1 MSVVQVAGL
10 ELHAERSGS
19 GEDVVLLH
27 GGFCS
32 LEHFRPIGEALA
44 TEFRVSAFER
54 PGHGRSADIDGPY
67 SYEDGLDQLIA
78 CLDQWGIERA
88 HLVGFSDGA
97 IIGILAAMRHPDR
110 VRSLVAISAN
120 LDVDAFDFG
129 DSDEPARPGSES
141 EPDPDPDPD
150 PEDAE
155 YQRLSPDGP
164 DHMPVVIAKLREMWS
179 TQPQIDPAELSAIQ
193 TPTLVMAGD
202 RDVIRADHTRLIAD
216 SIRGAKLCIIPD
228 ARHTLVRMRTEAVLT
243 AIREF
248 LASQQATAGAE

>member
-1 MSVVQVAGL
+1 MSLVQVAGL
-10 ELHAERSGS
+10 ELYAERSGF

-54 PGHGRSADIDGPY
+54 PGHGRSADTDGAY

-78 CLDQWGIERA
+78 CLDLWGIKRA

-129 DSDEPARPGSES
+129 DSEEVAQVSSESGSEPVS
-141 EPDPDPDPD
+141 EPD

-155 YQRLSPDGP
+155 YQQLSPDGP
-164 DHMPVVIAKLREMWS
+164 EHMPVVIAKLREMWT
-179 TQPQIDPAELSAIQ
+179 TQPQIDPAELAVIQ
-193 TPTLVMAGD
+193 APTLVMAGD

-216 SIRGAKLCIIPD
+216 SISGAELCIIPD
-228 ARHTLVRMRTEAVLT
+228 ARHTLVRQRTDSVRA
-243 AIREF
+243 AIRDF
-248 LASQQATAGAE
+248 LVQQPADDA